1 MKSTLRHCFGQV
13 FTFLWL
19 LVMGFSASAAP
30 VLPDRDDPRV
40 QSAMAVQERHTDELM
55 QLPDVVGTGVGV
67 DETGQPTIVV
77 FTRKPVAKEVLGDNR
92 EGVPVVSQV
101 SGEFVAMKIEDT
113 TAAVPSI
120 AADSANTGRFNRPVP
135 IGVST
140 GNRGECSAGTI
151 GARVKAGS
159 KVYALSNN
167 HVYALENHAKI
178 GSQVVQPGLYDT
190 GCVFSKNNVIGTL
203 SAFQKIDFSSRAS
216 NTIDAAIALSS
227 TSLLGNATPSDG
239 YGPPANTS
247 APAQLGQRVQKYGRT
262 TSLTKGTV
270 SAINATVLVTY
281 SSGTARFVKQIIVTS
296 GSAFILPGDSGS
308 LLVSDPG
315 RNPVGLLFAGS
326 SAGTLA
332 VANPIGAILSR
343 FGVAIDG
350 GSATAT
356 SISEPLVSGD
366 D

>member
-13 FTFLWL
+13 LALLWL
-19 LVMGFSASAAP
+19 SVTGISAMAAP
-30 VLPDRDDPRV
+30 IIPDRDDPRV

-55 QLPDVVGTGVGV
+55 QLPDVVGTGVGT
-67 DETGQPTIVV
+67 DDTGQPVIVV
-77 FTRKPVAKEVLGDNR
+77 FTRRPVAKEELGDNR
-92 EGVPVVSQV
+92 EGVPVVTQMT
-101 SGEFVAMKIEDT
+101 GEFFAMKITDST
-113 TAAVPSI
+113 PPTAVAN
-120 AADSANTGRFNRPVP
+120 SANTGRFNRPVP

-151 GARVKAGS
+151 GARVKAGK

-167 HVYALENHAKI
+167 HVYALENRARI

-190 GCVFSKNNVIGTL
+190 RCAFVSSNVIGTL
-203 SAFQKIDFSSRAS
+203 YAYQKIDFSTRAS
-216 NTIDAAIALSS
+216 NTIDAAIALTS
-227 TSLLGNATPSDG
+227 TSQLGNATPADG
-239 YGPPANTS
+239 YGAPSNTT
-247 APAQLGQRVQKYGRT
+247 APAQIGQRVQKYGRT

-270 SAINATVLVTY
+270 SAINATILVTY

-326 SAGTLA
+326 SDGTLA
-332 VANPIGAILSR
+332 VANPIGTVLSR
-343 FGVAIDG
+343 LGVAIDG
-350 GSATAT
+350 GTRGASAF
-356 SISEPLVSGD
+356 SEPLIDEGD